1 MTNDGSIAI
10 GSVSWNRLSSA
21 IRRRN
26 NAVARQNGKHRL
38 KKRRV
43 AIPCANKQQQTG
55 GSLMGIRIFHVAVML
70 SIIQALSAG
79 TVQAQLADTV
89 LFNGKILTV
98 DGDFSVREAL
108 AIDHGRVLAT
118 GTSLQM
124 QKLAGDHARQI
135 DLGGRT
141 VIPGLTD
148 GHIHGVR
155 AAATFGTE
163 VNWIGVPT
171 LKEALERIHQA
182 AQTQKPG
189 SWIIVA
195 GGWTEEQ
202 FAEKRRPNAAEIV
215 QAAPDNPVYVQHLYD
230 WLLLSPKAMEALNIK
245 EDSDVPPQGRLERDA
260 AAKPTGVVIGNG
272 NTLLKIFD
280 KVPRPSLDE
289 QVDGS
294 RKFFREM
301 NSLGITGIV
310 DGGGV
315 SMYPAN
321 YQAVFQLWHDRQL
334 TVRVAYHLCAPKPG
348 SELADLQNLTQLLPQ
363 NFGDDMLHF
372 NGPGEILIWA
382 DWTDGDITP
391 DGKARLLDLLKWAA
405 SKRYTIQLHWNP
417 NRTVHDLLDVIEEV
431 NKDHPVRD
439 LRWTVLH
446 LYNASEESLS
456 RIKQLGLIWGVQDG
470 LYFGG
475 ERFQKD
481 EGAAAARNL
490 PRIAT
495 ALRMG
500 ITVTAGTDAHR
511 VSSYN
516 PFVSLQWYLD
526 GTTIGGTQTRG
537 AEEAPSRRQALEMY
551 TRNSAFEA
559 NEDDRRGTL
568 EPGKLAD
575 LAVLSAD
582 YMTVP
587 VNEVGRIRSVM
598 TMLGGK
604 VVYADNPFAGLAAKE

>member
-1 MTNDGSIAI
+1 MSPNS
-10 GSVSWNRLSSA
+10 
-21 IRRRN
+21 
-26 NAVARQNGKHRL
+26 
-38 KKRRV
+38 RV
-43 AIPCANKQQQTG
+43 LQRTAALLILG
-55 GSLMGIRIFHVAVML
+55 
-70 SIIQALSAG
+70 QALSAG
-79 TVQAQLADTV
+79 AAQAQVADTV
-89 LFNGKILTV
+89 LFNGKVLTV
-98 DGDFSVREAL
+98 DQDFSVREAL

-118 GTSLQM
+118 GRSQDM
-124 QKLAGDHARQI
+124 QKLAGANARLI

-155 AAATFGTE
+155 AAATFGAE

-171 LKEALERIHQA
+171 LKQALEKIHQA

-202 FAEKRRPNAAEIV
+202 FEEKRRPNAAEIL
-215 QAAPDNPVYVQHLYD
+215 QAAPNNPVYIQHLYD
-230 WLLLSPKAMEALNIK
+230 WLLLSPKAMEILNIR
-245 EDSDVPPQGRLERDA
+245 EDADVAPSGKLERGADQ
-260 AAKPTGVVIGNG
+260 KPTGVVIGNG

-280 KVPRPSLDE
+280 KVPRPNLDE

-321 YQAVFQLWHDRQL
+321 YQALFKLWRDRQL

-391 DGKARLLDLLKWAA
+391 DGKAKLLDLLKWAA
-405 SKRYTIQLHWNP
+405 SKRYTIQLHWDP
-417 NRTVHDLLDVIEEV
+417 DRTVNNLLDVVEEIS
-431 NKDHPVRD
+431 KEHPVRD

-446 LYNASEESLS
+446 LYNASEDNLA
-456 RIKQLGLIWGVQDG
+456 RIKTLGLIWGVQDG

-475 ERFQKD
+475 QRLQK
-481 EGAAAARNL
+481 EVGVEAARSL

-500 ITVTAGTDAHR
+500 IMVTGGTDAHR

-526 GTTIGGTQTRG
+526 GTTIGGTVTRES
-537 AEEAPSRRQALEMY
+537 EEAPTRRQALEMY
-551 TRNSAFEA
+551 TKNSAFEA

-582 YMTVP
+582 YTTVP
-587 VNEVGRIRSVM
+587 VKDVGKIRSM
-598 TMLGGK
+598 LTMVGGK
-604 VVYADNPFAGLAAKE
+604 VVFADGPFASIEAK